1 MSHPQVQRRGER
13 AHRVDMGPPSLPAL
27 QRTHRM
33 DGKARNRRELL
44 LGEPRSLAERFELRA
59 K

>member
-1 MSHPQVQRRGER
+1 
-13 AHRVDMGPPSLPAL
+13 MGPPSLPAL
-27 QRTHRM
+27 RRAYRM

-44 LGEPRSLAERFELRA
+44 LSEPRSLAERFELRA